1 MWGPSS
7 STRVDGS
14 WDSDK
19 RHRTVWKPSDR
30 SLLSDRVE
38 TVGLLGI
45 WTIRHYLA
53 IMDLQTLIVAIIV
66 GVAAAFVVRTFM
78 RQFTSR
84 NQKGCASC
92 SHGGPELT
100 GLTAQTGQARLA
112 RLAGASRDNEL
123 IQVEPIQV
131 EESIRE

>member
-1 MWGPSS
+1 
-7 STRVDGS
+7 
-14 WDSDK
+14 
-19 RHRTVWKPSDR
+19 
-30 SLLSDRVE
+30 
-38 TVGLLGI
+38 
-45 WTIRHYLA
+45 
-53 IMDLQTLIVAIIV
+53 MDLQTLIVAIIV

-100 GLTAQTGQARLA
+100 GLTGLTAQTGQAGQA

-123 IQVEPIQV
+123 IQVEPIQA

>member
-1 MWGPSS
+1 
-7 STRVDGS
+7 
-14 WDSDK
+14 
-19 RHRTVWKPSDR
+19 
-30 SLLSDRVE
+30 
-38 TVGLLGI
+38 
-45 WTIRHYLA
+45 
-53 IMDLQTLIVAIIV
+53 MDLQTLIVAIIV

-100 GLTAQTGQARLA
+100 GRPGQTAQTGQTRQTGLTAQTGQA

>member
-1 MWGPSS
+1 
-7 STRVDGS
+7 
-14 WDSDK
+14 
-19 RHRTVWKPSDR
+19 
-30 SLLSDRVE
+30 
-38 TVGLLGI
+38 
-45 WTIRHYLA
+45 
-53 IMDLQTLIVAIIV
+53 MDLQTLIVAIIV

-112 RLAGASRDNEL
+112 GASRDNEL

>member
-1 MWGPSS
+1 
-7 STRVDGS
+7 
-14 WDSDK
+14 
-19 RHRTVWKPSDR
+19 
-30 SLLSDRVE
+30 
-38 TVGLLGI
+38 
-45 WTIRHYLA
+45 
-53 IMDLQTLIVAIIV
+53 MDLQTLIVAIIV

-100 GLTAQTGQARLA
+100 GRPGLSAQTGQT

>member
-1 MWGPSS
+1 
-7 STRVDGS
+7 
-14 WDSDK
+14 
-19 RHRTVWKPSDR
+19 
-30 SLLSDRVE
+30 
-38 TVGLLGI
+38 
-45 WTIRHYLA
+45 
-53 IMDLQTLIVAIIV
+53 MDLQTLIVAIIV

-100 GLTAQTGQARLA
+100 GQTGQA

>member
-1 MWGPSS
+1 
-7 STRVDGS
+7 
-14 WDSDK
+14 
-19 RHRTVWKPSDR
+19 
-30 SLLSDRVE
+30 
-38 TVGLLGI
+38 
-45 WTIRHYLA
+45 
-53 IMDLQTLIVAIIV
+53 MDLQTLIVAIIV

-84 NQKGCASC
+84 NQKGCGSC
-92 SHGGPELT
+92 SHGGSGLT
-100 GLTAQTGQARLA
+100 GLPGQAAQTGQAGQA

>member
-1 MWGPSS
+1 
-7 STRVDGS
+7 
-14 WDSDK
+14 
-19 RHRTVWKPSDR
+19 
-30 SLLSDRVE
+30 
-38 TVGLLGI
+38 
-45 WTIRHYLA
+45 
-53 IMDLQTLIVAIIV
+53 MDLQTLIVAIIV

-100 GLTAQTGQARLA
+100 GRPGLTAQTGQTGQA

>member
-1 MWGPSS
+1 
-7 STRVDGS
+7 
-14 WDSDK
+14 
-19 RHRTVWKPSDR
+19 
-30 SLLSDRVE
+30 
-38 TVGLLGI
+38 
-45 WTIRHYLA
+45 
-53 IMDLQTLIVAIIV
+53 MDLQTLIVAIIV
-66 GVAAAFVVRTFM
+66 GAAAAFVVRTFM

-100 GLTAQTGQARLA
+100 GLTGQTAQTGQAGQA